1 MKLTPKIIISYA
13 LIACTLLYI
22 TENVYHPVYLLQLI
36 QKVISFVIIPVII
49 WYIFKTQFG
58 RFWKITKQSF
68 LYGLSLWILGWI
80 AIFLAYYLLKEVID
94 WNAIYNSMES
104 RKINESTFIL
114 VFTYI
119 MFWNSLVEEYFFR
132 WVIFNTLKDNYKIS
146 AYLLSSIAFSLYH
159 ITVFQTWFHGYILL
173 IALFWLFLGWLF
185 FAWLYKKTNWIW
197 WAYIFHILADLVIL
211 VIWYYTFFYTSN

>member
-49 WYIFKTQFG
+49 GYIFKTQFG
-58 RFWKITKQSF
+58 RFGKITKQSF
-68 LYGLSLWILGWI
+68 LYGLSLGILGGI
-80 AIFLAYYLLKEVID
+80 AIFVAYYLLKEVID
-94 WNAIYNSMES
+94 WNAIDNSMES

-119 MFWNSLVEEYFFR
+119 MFGNSLVEEYFFR
-132 WVIFNTLKDNYKIS
+132 GVIFNTLKDNYKIS

-159 ITVFQTWFHGYILL
+159 ITIFQTWFHGYILL
-173 IALFWLFLGWLF
+173 IALFGLFLGGLF
-185 FAWLYKKTNWIW
+185 FAWLYKKTNGIW
-197 WAYIFHILADLVIL
+197 GAYIFHILADLVIL
-211 VIWYYTFFYTSN
+211 VIGYYTFFYTSN